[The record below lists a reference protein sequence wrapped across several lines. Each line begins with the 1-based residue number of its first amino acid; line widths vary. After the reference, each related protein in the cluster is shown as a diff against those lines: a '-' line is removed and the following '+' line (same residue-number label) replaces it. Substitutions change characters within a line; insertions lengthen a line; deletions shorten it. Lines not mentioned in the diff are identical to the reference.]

1 MSRTNL
7 PVSPDRPKIRILLA
21 DDHPVIRKTVRSV
34 LEKHPRFEVCAEVED
49 GAQAIE
55 EAAKLMPDVV
65 VLNVK
70 MPVLGGFEA
79 ARAIRAKVPQSAIV
93 ILSSEADQHFI
104 DEAKRIGAR
113 GYVAKTKT
121 DKALVKAIEAALIG
135 DDFVVMT

>member
-1 MSRTNL
+1 M
-7 PVSPDRPKIRILLA
+7 
-21 DDHPVIRKTVRSV
+21 
-34 LEKHPRFEVCAEVED
+34 
-49 GAQAIE
+49 
-55 EAAKLMPDVV
+55 KLKPDVV
-65 VLNVK
+65 VLNVN
-70 MPVLGGFEA
+70 MPPLDGFQT
-79 ARAIRAKVPQSAIV
+79 AREIKLRVPESAIV